1 MARRSA
7 ERRRSSNFVH
17 AGDCSPRAA
26 FTLAELL
33 IVIAIIAVLIA
44 LLIPSLRAARDAAV
58 MTSCVANH
66 KQIMTCMQLFA
77 TDNDMAIVPQYQYY
91 DPALYDSSS
100 PSYIPGLNPAD
111 RGSTYPWYSQRL
123 LGQYASNKSNSA
135 VATKN
140 DVRIS
145 VCSALGSGPAFDLL
159 GIGMNAA
166 WNNSFLVV
174 KPGTRYVR
182 LSEMTRP
189 SQTIAFVDVK
199 SPASTTTPT
208 SYLWEQFYV
217 GDASDASGTRSWSG
231 SGRVV
236 AYRHGVSTVVSFFDG
251 HVETFA
257 LTKPGNRDPNYTYV
271 NDGLHAA
278 YKAGRVQYKL
288 R

>member
-1 MARRSA
+1 MARQSA
-7 ERRRSSNFVH
+7 ERRRSSNNLP
-17 AGDCSPRAA
+17 SPSGVARRA

-33 IVIAIIAVLIA
+33 IVIAIIGVLIA
-44 LLIPSLRAARDAAV
+44 LLIPSLHAARNAAV

-91 DPALYDSSS
+91 DPALYDTASA
-100 PSYIPGLNPAD
+100 SYLPGLNPAD

-123 LGQYASNKSNSA
+123 LGRYASNASNST

-145 VCSALGSGPAFDLL
+145 VCTALGSGPAFDLL

-182 LSEMTRP
+182 LPEMSRP

-199 SPASTTTPT
+199 SPASSTTPT

-236 AYRHGVSTVVSFFDG
+236 AYRHGVSTVASFFDG
-251 HVETFA
+251 HVETIA
-257 LTKPGNRDPNYTYV
+257 LTKPGYRDPNYTYA